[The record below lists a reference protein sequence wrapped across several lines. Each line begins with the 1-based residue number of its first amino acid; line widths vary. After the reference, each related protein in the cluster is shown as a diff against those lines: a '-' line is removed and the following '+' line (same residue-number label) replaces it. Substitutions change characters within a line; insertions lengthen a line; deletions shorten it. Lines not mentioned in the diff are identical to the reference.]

1 MNNYIA
7 HLCAAFFLRLKTTGN
22 KIQEEKKRKQTE
34 TKHPFGNVLQK
45 HHPEKP

>member
-1 MNNYIA
+1 MNHYQNTLYA
-7 HLCAAFFLRLKTTGN
+7 SASLRLKTTCN
-22 KIQEEKKRKQTE
+22 KIQAEKKWKQTE